1 MSVYVS
7 SRVAG
12 QRLAALAEK
21 ARGQISGARRIL
33 VQMDEPVTTRSS
45 GMGMAL
51 ARTANIVEQTS
62 HLHASGREI
71 TLMAG
76 GATAMGRQLFAGET
90 FSGHPRELPIPSRP
104 IDMVEPYPTVVRG
117 CSDQDLAAVG
127 SHSMMTVYDT
137 MFKVYGIKCGQ
148 IQTSPSNVDSTNTMS
163 MISGLNQ
170 VRAVPLLVSGVRGGT
185 EEASVDGLPMSSP
198 DCAAAVLA
206 VKMNVDLV
214 VFLSQAGGAYTADP
228 AEADA
233 QIVPLVNKDSTEGL
247 VIHSGLESKL
257 TAAKYAMANGVPAVI
272 VDGFA
277 WRSIL
282 DVVEGK
288 DAGTIF
294 MDIN

>member
-1 MSVYVS
+1 
-7 SRVAG
+7 
-12 QRLAALAEK
+12 
-21 ARGQISGARRIL
+21 
-33 VQMDEPVTTRSS
+33 
-45 GMGMAL
+45 
-51 ARTANIVEQTS
+51 
-62 HLHASGREI
+62 
-71 TLMAG
+71 
-76 GATAMGRQLFAGET
+76 
-90 FSGHPRELPIPSRP
+90 
-104 IDMVEPYPTVVRG
+104 
-117 CSDQDLAAVG
+117 
-127 SHSMMTVYDT
+127 

-198 DCAAAVLA
+198 DCA
-206 VKMNVDLV
+206 
-214 VFLSQAGGAYTADP
+214 DP

-282 DVVEGK
+282 DVVKGK